1 MVKHIVVFLFLF
13 FSFATISSQNRKEI
27 DRINA
32 ISYDEKQKKA
42 STLDGVFLK
51 NAQDA
56 IRIHYEI
63 GEADSYSN
71 LSFVYYYQGNYEKDV
86 MYSLK
91 AISIYEK
98 LDAKEKLSY
107 EYGELGYRMKRRNLP
122 KAQTYMLKG
131 IEIAEK
137 NQYQKPL
144 LSLYNNYG
152 VIKEMKSQ
160 LDSALYFYNKGL
172 KIKEQVNDSLG
183 IPYSL
188 NNIAGVYVM
197 QKQFQSAKKLYDRAL
212 AIRKKFND
220 QIGIIENLTYY
231 GDMYVAQKEYEN
243 AIDFY
248 KQSNEQAL
256 KYKYPKIIE
265 SNYQKLSDC
274 YEHLGDYDA
283 ALANYK
289 KYTIYKDSLSN
300 NETNSKIAEL
310 EVKYETNKKEK
321 LLLEKETETK
331 KKNAT
336 ILILALFAFFL
347 TLTGYL
353 IYRQQRLKNRQQHQE
368 FELKNAI
375 KEVENQNKLYEQRLS
390 ISRDLHDN
398 IGSQL
403 TFITSSVDNLKYL
416 CGNSD
421 NKVLDRLTQIGD
433 FTKSTIVELRDTIW
447 AMNNNDFTFEDL
459 HRQLL
464 KFIDKAKLANDDIVF
479 NFSIDD
485 KLKSVH
491 FSSVAGMNMY
501 RTIQEAVNNA
511 LKYSDGREISVNILD
526 HDEQISIEIQDNGNG
541 FDIETVNLGNGLHN
555 MRKRIEDINGKFT
568 IKSNLNKGTMISVVL
583 FKNALK

>member
-1 MVKHIVVFLFLF
+1 MKNYIVVFFGM
-13 FSFATISSQNRKEI
+13 FSSFVALNSQNKEEI

-32 ISYDEKQKKA
+32 ISYDEKQKNA
-42 STLDGVFLK
+42 STLNDTFLI
-51 NAQDA
+51 NAQNA
-56 IRIHYEI
+56 IKIRYEI

-71 LSFVYYYQGNYEKDV
+71 LSFVYYYRGKYEKDV

-98 LDAKEKLSY
+98 LDAKEKLAH

-131 IEIAEK
+131 IEIAEQ
-137 NQYQKPL
+137 NRYQKPL

-152 VIKEMKSQ
+152 VIKEMQ
-160 LDSALYFYNKGL
+160 LELDSALYFYHKGL
-172 KIKEQVNDSLG
+172 RIKEQLNDSLG

-197 QKQFQSAKKLYDRAL
+197 QKQFRSAQKLYDRAIT
-212 AIRKKFND
+212 IRKKFDD

-231 GDMYVAQKEYEN
+231 GDMYFAQNKYEN

-248 KQSNEQAL
+248 NQSNELAR

-274 YEHLGDYDA
+274 YENIGNYHL
-283 ALANYK
+283 ALVHYQK
-289 KYTIYKDSLSN
+289 HTLYKDSLSN

-321 LLLEKETETK
+321 LLLEKETENK

-353 IYRQQRLKNRQQHQE
+353 IYRQQRLKNRQQHKE

-375 KEVENQNKLYEQRLS
+375 NEIETQNKLYAQRLS

-398 IGSQL
+398 IGTQL
-403 TFITSSVDNLKYL
+403 TFITSTVDNLKYL
-416 CGNSD
+416 CNDSD
-421 NKVLDRLTQIGD
+421 NNVLVGITQIGD
-433 FTKSTIVELRDTIW
+433 FTKATIVELRDTIW
-447 AMNNNDFTFEDL
+447 AMNNNDFTFEELRL
-459 HRQLL
+459 HLL
-464 KFIDKAKLANDDIVF
+464 KFIEKVKSAKDDIVVNF
-479 NFSIDD
+479 NIDER
-485 KLKSVH
+485 LEPVH
-491 FSSVAGMNMY
+491 FSSIVGMNMY
-501 RTIQEAVNNA
+501 RTIQEAANNA
-511 LKYSDGREISVNILD
+511 LKYSDGSEISINILD
-526 HDEQISIEIQDNGNG
+526 RNDKISISIRDNGKG
-541 FDIETVNLGNGLHN
+541 FDVKTVDYGNGLHN
-555 MRKRIEDINGKFT
+555 MRKRIEDIDGEFT
-568 IKSNLNKGTMISVVL
+568 ILSDLNNGTTISFILPKNL
-583 FKNALK
+583 LK